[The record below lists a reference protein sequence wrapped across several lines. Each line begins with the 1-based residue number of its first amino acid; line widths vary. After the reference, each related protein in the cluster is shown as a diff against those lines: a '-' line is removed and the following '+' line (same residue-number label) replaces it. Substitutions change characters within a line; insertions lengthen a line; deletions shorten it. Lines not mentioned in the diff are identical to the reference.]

1 MQLARLAS
9 NKRPLP
15 LALGAALIVALGLA
29 PCAFAQDTGAA
40 APAGGSS
47 TTERIRSAGKI
58 TLGYYAEARPLSFRN
73 NTGDADGYGVAICK
87 LVVADLQK
95 SLNVPNLATQFVGV
109 EGNERFAAVKEGRI
123 DLLCGP
129 SEETLARRADVSF
142 SIAVMDS
149 GTSVMLRKDTPDAL
163 RDVLAGREAKDDRQ
177 PLWRGSPRV
186 AALQQR
192 TFAVIAGTSTE
203 NRLKEARE
211 RLKVNSSIVSVP
223 DLATAI
229 RQVSDGSADAF
240 FGERTTL
247 LDAIKHDASAGELM
261 VLDRYFDHTPLS
273 FALARGD
280 EDFRLMVDAS
290 LSHLYRSGKIAEAYA
305 QFFGNPDDAAMA
317 QFSRSALRDD

>member
-1 MQLARLAS
+1 MQLARLAG
-9 NKRPLP
+9 NKSPLRF
-15 LALGAALIVALGLA
+15 ALIVALGLV
-29 PCAFAQDTGAA
+29 PPAFAQDTGAA

-47 TTERIRSAGKI
+47 TVERIRSAGKI

-73 NTGDADGYGVAICK
+73 NTGDPDGYGPAICK

-95 SLNVPNLATQFVGV
+95 GLNVPNLATQFVGV
-109 EGNERFAAVKEGRI
+109 DGNDRFAAVKEGRI
-123 DLLCGP
+123 EMLCGP
-129 SEETLARRADVSF
+129 AEETLARRADVSF

-149 GTSVMLRKDTPDAL
+149 GTSAMLRKDAPDAF
-163 RDVLAGREAKDDRQ
+163 RDVLSGRDAKKDQQ
-177 PLWRGSPRV
+177 PLWRGSPQV
-186 AALQQR
+186 TALQQR
-192 TFAVIAGTSTE
+192 TFAVIAGTTTE

-211 RLKVNSSIVSVP
+211 RLKVNSNIVSVP

-229 RQVSDGSADAF
+229 RQVSDGKADAF

-247 LDAIKHDASAGELM
+247 LDAIKHDASAGELT

-290 LSHLYRSGKIAEAYA
+290 LSHLYRSGKIAEVYT
-305 QFFGNPDDAAMA
+305 QFFGKPDDAAIA
-317 QFSRSALRDD
+317 QFDRNALRND